1 MKASDLEARAET
13 LDESMLAELLQ
24 ILLENHG
31 QSNLTYT
38 TSPSQMAMILSKA
51 LRPKLDGWWEG
62 IGKKAQM
69 IPDNLNFKM
78 GIDNVV
84 SQLEAIDLANS
95 AAKVRLE
102 MDTVAAEYAE
112 KKIGDVAKRVAD
124 LSNVFA
130 QREFLVPVAGRSC
143 HLALKVCAAALLPP
157 PAVTRLRKCPRS
169 Q

>member
-62 IGKKAQM
+62 I
-69 IPDNLNFKM
+69 
-78 GIDNVV
+78 
-84 SQLEAIDLANS
+84 E
-95 AAKVRLE
+95 
-102 MDTVAAEYAE
+102 
-112 KKIGDVAKRVAD
+112 
-124 LSNVFA
+124 
-130 QREFLVPVAGRSC
+130 
-143 HLALKVCAAALLPP
+143 
-157 PAVTRLRKCPRS
+157 
-169 Q
+169 